1 MAENETFGQR
11 LARLRKKAGITQE
24 KLAEILDVSYMTVRR
39 WEWNKNAP
47 RLDEAKNIAAALHVT
62 EDELLNGVPEQN
74 AWVLHIKIAGE
85 QNEEEFI
92 DMTKRV
98 PVISSVTCTPNGP
111 MLTLAGNWDLWL
123 NAENMKNFFK
133 QMKMARELVLD
144 NGRKMGWVKDTEGE
158 KKS

>member
-1 MAENETFGQR
+1 M
-11 LARLRKKAGITQE
+11 
-24 KLAEILDVSYMTVRR
+24 
-39 WEWNKNAP
+39 
-47 RLDEAKNIAAALHVT
+47 
-62 EDELLNGVPEQN
+62 NGEPEQN